1 MFYYLSIVIVVLSNV
16 FYHLA
21 SKKVPGD
28 LNPFFFVMVSYVVGF
43 ILAVVAFALS
53 VKDKHIGVVFLEQS
67 KLINW
72 APIVLGVA
80 VIGLEVGNVL
90 MYRAGWD
97 ISKGALI
104 CNMLLALV
112 LVVIGVLVFKEDF
125 SVKKIAGLISCLIG
139 LYLLA

>member
-21 SKKVPGD
+21 SKKVPSN

-43 ILAVVAFALS
+43 FLAAVAFTVS
-53 VKDKHIGVVFLEQS
+53 VKDKNVANAFLEQS
-67 KLINW
+67 KLVNW
-72 APIVLGVA
+72 APIVLGIA

-97 ISKGALI
+97 LSKGALV
-104 CNMLLALV
+104 CNMLLAFV
-112 LVVIGVLVFKEDF
+112 LILIGTLVFKEVF
-125 SVKKIAGLISCLIG
+125 TIKHMAGIIACMIG

>member
-21 SKKVPGD
+21 SKKVPSD

-43 ILAVVAFALS
+43 ALALVAFSIS
-53 VKDKHIGVVFLEQS
+53 VKDKSLASALIEQG
-67 KLINW
+67 KIVNW
-72 APIVLGVA
+72 TPIILGVS
-80 VIGLEVGNVL
+80 VIGLEVGNVF

-97 ISKGALI
+97 LSKGALV
-104 CNMLLALV
+104 CNMLLAFV
-112 LVVIGVLVFKEDF
+112 LVIIGSLVFKEDF
-125 SVKKIAGLISCLIG
+125 TFKHVAGLISCMVG